1 MGAGRDLFALRKDG
15 TEFPVEIGLNPISTG
30 AGNLVMATVVDIT
43 KRKQAAERLSAAL
56 AERDEAR
63 RRFMQ
68 AQEEERLRL
77 AHELHDETG
86 QSLAAAMLELR
97 AIENLVDAGGRNRV
111 RLLRHQLE
119 GMGKIL
125 HQVSWDLR
133 PAAINELG
141 LSTVITEQLA
151 QWSGKIGVET
161 DFHCGDCKLDA
172 LPAEITT
179 TIYRIIQEALTNVAK
194 HAPDASSVSIVV
206 KSIGNTL
213 RLVVED
219 DGCGFDVAAMNWSG
233 GNNGGLGLIGMRERL
248 SSVGGELEI
257 ESSAGGGT
265 TIYASIPLAAERL
278 SA

>member
-1 MGAGRDLFALRKDG
+1 
-15 TEFPVEIGLNPISTG
+15 
-30 AGNLVMATVVDIT
+30 
-43 KRKQAAERLSAAL
+43 
-56 AERDEAR
+56 
-63 RRFMQ
+63 
-68 AQEEERLRL
+68 
-77 AHELHDETG
+77 
-86 QSLAAAMLELR
+86 MLELR
-97 AIENLVDAGGRNRV
+97 AIENLIDASGRNRV

-141 LSTVITEQLA
+141 LSMAVADQLA
-151 QWSGKIGVET
+151 QWSGKFGVET
-161 DFHCGDCKLDA
+161 DFHCGDRRLDA

-179 TIYRIIQEALTNVAK
+179 TVYRIIQEALTNVAK
-194 HAPDASSVSIVV
+194 HAPDATSVSVV
-206 KSIGNTL
+206 VEFIGNTL

-219 DGCGFDVAAMNWSG
+219 NGRGFDVAALNWSG
-233 GNNGGLGLIGMRERL
+233 GNKGGLGLIGMRERL